1 MRHKRWLPLVALLA
15 IGVLIAGILM
25 WFALGTLVA
34 GGRIGV
40 RSAFLKP
47 SPTMA
52 RATVTH
58 TPMSPAGRPTTG
70 VTPMLP
76 TTAQSPTPLPTATL
90 PPASPTSPSTP
101 DSTATQTPTDIA
113 GAPTMVA
120 TGTSVIP
127 TSGPT
132 DTPEPS
138 ASPTNTPQPPSP
150 TIVPTEM
157 PSRTPVVVTPQD
169 PARVAGRLLK
179 DGMPMPAGVTVKLE
193 DQSYAIV
200 ATATTDAQGTYTF
213 DNLTISDAVVNVL
226 FAQEWN
232 EQYNIGEVA
241 SWAWLG
247 PLTVSRG
254 TIVQLPD
261 LEIGLRGFG
270 QVNPHAGTSFSV
282 SQISAQNPLIFEWM
296 PYPGASAYWVD
307 LAKGDDLN
315 VVWQSALVNGTTVA
329 FDGRLDDGYNITVDT
344 YWWGV
349 GARAGVGAYQLTVYG
364 YLPSF
369 IIRP

>member
-15 IGVLIAGILM
+15 IGALVAGILTC
-25 WFALGTLVA
+25 FALGTLVA
-34 GGRIGV
+34 GSRIGV

-47 SPTMA
+47 SSTAP

-76 TTAQSPTPLPTATL
+76 TMAQSPIPLPTATP

-101 DSTATQTPTDIA
+101 DSTAAQTPTDIA
-113 GAPTMVA
+113 GAPTTVA
-120 TGTSVIP
+120 TGTPVIP

-150 TIVPTEM
+150 TAAPTET
-157 PSRTPVVVTPQD
+157 PSPTPVVVTPRG
-169 PARVAGRLLK
+169 PARVTGRLVK
-179 DGMPMPAGVTVKLE
+179 DGVPVPAGVTVKLE
-193 DQSYAIV
+193 DQTYAIV
-200 ATATTDAQGTYTF
+200 AMATTDAQGIYTF

-232 EQYNIGEVA
+232 EQYSAGEVA

-247 PLTVSRG
+247 PLAVSRG
-254 TIVQLPD
+254 TTVQLPD
-261 LEIGLRGFG
+261 LEIGLRGFE
-270 QVNPHAGTSFSV
+270 QVSPRAGTSFSA
-282 SQISAQNPLIFEWM
+282 SQISAQNPLIFEWAA
-296 PYPGASAYWVD
+296 YPGASAYWVD

-315 VVWQSALVNGTTVA
+315 IVWQSALVNSTTVA
-329 FDGRLDDGYNITVDT
+329 FDGRLGDGSSITTDT

-349 GARAGVGAYQLTVYG
+349 GARAGMGNYQLTVYG

-369 IIRP
+369 VVAP